1 MTNLK
6 KFNISNNQIKSIKEI
21 TPLNK
26 LTHLILINN
35 NISEKK
41 NLCYIKKLTDL
52 EYLDLRGNEIVKKI
66 RLNEFGSKLRVLLK
80 DSLIIK

>member
-1 MTNLK
+1 MISQITKLKTLK
-6 KFNISNNQIKSIKEI
+6 KI

-66 RLNEFGSKLRVLLK
+66 HLNEFGSKLRVLLK